1 MNRAY
6 HPVLHEIRDQQ
17 GYWVTGWCKFSDLAD
32 LIGTTTA
39 DLMRRLSMLGVVE
52 YREGR
57 HRLTPL
63 AKQKLYGETL
73 RGVDEDSGQRFT
85 LDVILPDGMVHL
97 VQNLEATNAPVTETE
112 RLIDEGLSRKEVA
125 RRLDITPKAVRKR
138 LASVPPRLK
147 DWPVL
152 GSWDDADEEVG
163 NDADNDNNAAPH
175 ASWPE
180 HWLEREALWEMGFG
194 EDHPAWPK
202 PPAKDTQSLAA

>member
-17 GYWVTGWCKFSDLAD
+17 GNWVTGWCKFSDLAD

-39 DLMRRLSMLGVVE
+39 DLMRRLSMLGIAE

-63 AKQKLYGETL
+63 ARQKLHGTTL
-73 RGVDEDSGQRFT
+73 HGIDEDSGRHFT

-97 VQNLEATNAPVTETE
+97 VQNLEATNAPPSETE
-112 RLIDEGLSRKEVA
+112 RLIGEGLARKEVA
-125 RRLDITPKAVRKR
+125 RRLNISPKAVRKR
-138 LASVPPRLK
+138 LAAIPPQLK

-152 GSWDDADEEVG
+152 GRWQDEEG
-163 NDADNDNNAAPH
+163 NDDADNDNNADPRRN
-175 ASWPE
+175 WPK

-202 PPAKDTQSLAA
+202 PPTEDAQSLVA